1 MDQSTGNWV
10 IEAFV
15 KIDDIS
21 HKEKSQ
27 FFFKESSDINNK
39 FIEILRKSQLK
50 RKSDINRNSL
60 ITMQ

>member
-1 MDQSTGNWV
+1 MGKSTGNWV

-21 HKEKSQ
+21 HKRKISI
-27 FFFKESSDINNK
+27 FFKESSDINNK

-50 RKSDINRNSL
+50 RTVI
-60 ITMQ
+60 